1 MGETSLVL
9 TGHPGTQLVG
19 QSVICRF
26 GFITALV
33 VPISQLADRMKEV
46 LQQIAEPIF
55 KK

>member
-19 QSVICRF
+19 QSVIGRF
-26 GFITALV
+26 GFIPALV
-33 VPISQLADRMKEV
+33 VPISQLADRIKEV
-46 LQQIAEPIF
+46 LQQIADPVF